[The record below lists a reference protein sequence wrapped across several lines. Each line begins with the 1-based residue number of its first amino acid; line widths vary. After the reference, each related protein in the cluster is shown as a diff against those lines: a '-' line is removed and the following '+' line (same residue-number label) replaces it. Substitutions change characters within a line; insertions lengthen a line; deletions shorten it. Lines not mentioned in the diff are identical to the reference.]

1 MDRRVIGLCV
11 LVGSTL
17 GGFVPEVWGASAFGL
32 VAVLGGALGALVG
45 VWAGRRI
52 GALIDY

>member
-32 VAVLGGALGALVG
+32 VAFLGGGLGALVG